1 MLTVFNFSRQVQ
13 SYGCV
18 MWVLGAL
25 GLAGGGGGAAQFW
38 RPLWRP
44 RRRP

>member
-13 SYGCV
+13 TYGCL
-18 MWVLGAL
+18 MWVLGAA
-25 GLAGGGGGAAQFW
+25 GLAGGDGGILMW
-38 RPLWRP
+38 RPIWRP